1 MAKLKSE
8 QKREDILKAA
18 IEAIAEL
25 GLVASTAEIAK
36 RAKISSGSLFTYFN
50 TKNDLLNTLYVE
62 IKKEVLFLIV
72 SKINT
77 QKILEEQFKQLWL
90 SWIEWGVENPS
101 KRQALE
107 YLSVS
112 DVITEE
118 TKKEVLVLQK
128 EALNLIH
135 LISQNNVPSSVPF
148 EYICNII
155 ESLASTTIKFIDKN
169 DDKYE
174 DVSSFSVQIIRRIF
188 N

>member
-8 QKREDILKAA
+8 QKREDIINAA

-36 RAKISSGSLFTYFN
+36 RAKISSVSLFTYFS
-50 TKNDLLNTLYVE
+50 TKNDLLNILYLE

-77 QKILEEQFKQLWL
+77 QKSLEEQFKQLWL
-90 SWIEWGVENPS
+90 SWIEWGVKNSS

-118 TKKEVLVLQK
+118 TKKEVLFLQK
-128 EALNLIH
+128 EALNLIQ
-135 LISQNNVPSSVPF
+135 LISQNNVPGSIPF
-148 EYICNII
+148 EYICHII

-169 DDKYE
+169 NDKNNE
-174 DVSSFSVQIIRRIF
+174 VSLFSLEVIRRIF